1 MGPGCGGKANYRCN
15 KCNVVWA
22 QDVVGRPT
30 TGVTSVTLCGPRVW
44 WKTNYRCNKCNVVWA
59 QDVVG
64 KPTTGWWLN
73 SWGCIAI
80 FFIVIYFFCSAVSN
94 PRDCSKRFTFHPLAD
109 LFIPNPPHLFWEAFA
124 HSAISARN
132 YCFKYPH
139 MPLASYSF
147 VQLNELWQRN
157 CQIRNGSK
165 SIPAF

>member
-1 MGPGCGGKANYRCN
+1 MGPGCGRKANYRCN

-30 TGVTSVTLCGPRVW
+30 TGVTSVTLFGPRVW
-44 WKTNYRCNKCNVVWA
+44 WKANYRCNKCNVVWA

-80 FFIVIYFFCSAVSN
+80 FFIVIYFLCSAVSN

-109 LFIPNPPHLFWEAFA
+109 LFIPNPPHLFWCTKLLFQISTYAF
-124 HSAISARN
+124 S
-132 YCFKYPH
+132 
-139 MPLASYSF
+139 
-147 VQLNELWQRN
+147 QLLICTAERTVATKL
-157 CQIRNGSK
+157 
-165 SIPAF
+165 PD